1 LPNPKSDEVLRV
13 TVLKAILLGILQG
26 LTEFLPVSSSG
37 HLFLAQKFF
46 GLTDPELAF
55 DILLHLG
62 TLLAVLFF
70 LRREIAEVLASSF
83 RRESGFGQEAWGR
96 RDILLLI
103 VSSVPTAII
112 GYAFY
117 DTVEA
122 GVSAAIVGI
131 GYLFTTAFLLLSTLR
146 VRHKMDPERIDLW
159 EALAIGIV
167 QGAAVCP
174 GLSRSGSTISLAL
187 ILGIGASRSA
197 KYSFFLSVPAILG
210 AAGLQLLRG
219 AAELPMV
226 LPSALGFLLA
236 FLVGY
241 LALAFVERLV
251 TRGKFLWF
259 APYTFLLAVL
269 SFYLYWKG

>member
-1 LPNPKSDEVLRV
+1 V
-13 TVLKAILLGILQG
+13 TVIKAILLGILQG

-37 HLFLAQKFF
+37 HLFLAEKIL
-46 GLTDPELAF
+46 GLKDPQLTF

-70 LRREIAEVLASSF
+70 LRREIAEVLASLF
-83 RRESGFGQEAWGR
+83 RREPGFGQAAWGR
-96 RDILLLI
+96 RDILLMI
-103 VSSVPTAII
+103 VSSVPTAVI
-112 GYAFY
+112 GYAFH

-122 GVSAAIVGI
+122 GVSVAGVGT
-131 GYLFTTAFLLLSTLR
+131 GYLLLTAFLLLSNLR
-146 VRHKMDPERIDLW
+146 VRPKMDPERIDLW
-159 EALAIGIV
+159 EALAIGIM
-167 QGAAVCP
+167 QGMAVWP

-210 AAGLQLLRG
+210 AAGLQFHRG
-219 AAELPMV
+219 AAGMPEV
-226 LPSALGFLLA
+226 LPSVLGFLIAL
-236 FLVGY
+236 LVGY
-241 LALAFVERLV
+241 LALTFVERLV

-269 SFYLYWKG
+269 SFYLHWKG

>member
-1 LPNPKSDEVLRV
+1 V
-13 TVLKAILLGILQG
+13 TVIKAILLGILQG

-37 HLFLAQKFF
+37 HLFLAEKIL
-46 GLTDPELAF
+46 GLKDPQLTF

-70 LRREIAEVLASSF
+70 LRREIAEVLASLF
-83 RRESGFGQEAWGR
+83 RRETGFGQAAWGR

-103 VSSVPTAII
+103 VSSVPTAVI
-112 GYAFY
+112 GYAFH

-122 GVSAAIVGI
+122 GVSVAGVGT
-131 GYLFTTAFLLLSTLR
+131 GYLLLTAFLLLSNLR
-146 VRHKMDPERIDLW
+146 VRPKMDPERIDLW
-159 EALAIGIV
+159 EALAIGIM
-167 QGAAVCP
+167 QGMAVWP

-210 AAGLQLLRG
+210 AAGLQFHRG
-219 AAELPMV
+219 AAGMPEV
-226 LPSALGFLLA
+226 LPSVLGFLIAL
-236 FLVGY
+236 LVGY
-241 LALAFVERLV
+241 LALTFVERLV

-269 SFYLYWKG
+269 SFYLHWKG

>member
-1 LPNPKSDEVLRV
+1 M
-13 TVLKAILLGILQG
+13 TVIKAILLGILQG

-37 HLFLAQKFF
+37 HLFLAQKFL

-70 LRREIAEVLASSF
+70 LRREIADVLASSF

-103 VSSVPTAII
+103 VSSVPTAVI

-122 GVSAAIVGI
+122 GVSAAGVGI
-131 GYLFTTAFLLLSTLR
+131 GYLITTAFLLLSTLR

-159 EALAIGIV
+159 EALAIGIM

-219 AAELPMV
+219 VAELPGV

-236 FLVGY
+236 LLVGY

>member
-1 LPNPKSDEVLRV
+1 M
-13 TVLKAILLGILQG
+13 TAIKAILLGILQG

-37 HLFLAQKFF
+37 HLFLAQKML
-46 GLTDPELAF
+46 GLKDPELAF

-62 TLLAVLFF
+62 TLLAILFF
-70 LRREIAEVLASSF
+70 LRREIAEVLASFF
-83 RRESGFGQEAWGR
+83 RRETGFGEAAWGR

-103 VSSVPTAII
+103 VSSVPTAVI
-112 GYAFY
+112 GYAFH

-122 GVSAAIVGI
+122 GVSVAGVGI
-131 GYLFTTAFLLLSTLR
+131 GYLLLTAFLLLSNLR

-159 EALAIGIV
+159 EALAIGIM
-167 QGAAVCP
+167 QGAAVWP

-187 ILGIGASRSA
+187 VLGIGASRSA
-197 KYSFFLSVPAILG
+197 KYSFFISVPAILG

-219 AAELPMV
+219 TAELPGV

-236 FLVGY
+236 LLVGY
-241 LALAFVERLV
+241 IALTFVERLV

-259 APYTFLLAVL
+259 ASYTFLLAVL
-269 SFYLYWKG
+269 SFYLHWKG